1 MNAKSGPDSEYSR
14 PSRNGQFLFFVLEYK
29 QQLREKS
36 RQMRKFPIILILVF
50 SLLSFS
56 ALFADEEKDS
66 LSFWP
71 TNGKKLFLNEK
82 IDLFLLYFP
91 NAINNNGHQEPEGN
105 GNSYLDDYSQRIRE
119 SITHF
124 SLAYNQSSPF
134 SLKIPQKLIRQQE
147 ISKNYIRP
155 ALEITSINMI
165 LWSFNRYIMNEDWA
179 NVSLD
184 SILKNL
190 RIGPAWDI
198 DTYITN
204 HLGHPFHGATH
215 YSIARGNGMNFLE
228 STLYSTFGSFTWE
241 YFLESI
247 RPSTNDLLLNTLGGI
262 TLGELL
268 YRTAGLIIDESSVG
282 IERAIREFLAFVVNP
297 GNFHRLTSGKA
308 FRIGYPPE
316 ERFYSLKL
324 PVGAY
329 GTSMENPWFIIAAN
343 LEYNDYLKSDL
354 TLLNP
359 YEWFSLDFRLGFQD
373 YRAQDQEI
381 FTTGILAGRKV
392 RNGVAGLF
400 GVFDYIN
407 SHIMDR
413 MSAIG
418 VGPGIFVV
426 TDLDSDYYLNTTG
439 LLTIILG
446 GSSPSINGSNGHFGT
461 KLDDPYYFGPG
472 MLGRFKFELGKKG
485 LGSIHTGYSQYW
497 VHSIFDSANEFLGIL
512 TFKVNCE
519 VTDWSQ
525 ISLGY
530 DYYLRYATLYD
541 ERYSGAKP
549 AVRALYILKF

>member
-1 MNAKSGPDSEYSR
+1 M
-14 PSRNGQFLFFVLEYK
+14 
-29 QQLREKS
+29 EKS
-36 RQMRKFPIILILVF
+36 RQMRKFPIILILGFILLNF
-50 SLLSFS
+50 SV
-56 ALFADEEKDS
+56 LFADEEKDS
-66 LSFWP
+66 LSIRP
-71 TNGKKLFLNEK
+71 TDEKKLFLNEK

-91 NAINNNGHQEPEGN
+91 YTINATDRQGSN
-105 GNSYLDDYSQRIRE
+105 GNSDPILDDYSQRVRD
-119 SITHF
+119 SIIHF
-124 SLAYNQSSPF
+124 SLAYDRASSF
-134 SLKIPQKLIRQQE
+134 SLKIPQRLIREQK
-147 ISKNYIRP
+147 IRKNYIKP
-155 ALEITSINMI
+155 ALEITSINLT
-165 LWSFNRYIMNEDWA
+165 LWSFNKFLMNEDWA
-179 NVSLD
+179 NVTLD
-184 SILKNL
+184 SILRNL
-190 RIGPAWDI
+190 KSGPAWDI

-204 HLGHPFHGATH
+204 QLGHPFHGAAH

-228 STLYSTFGSFTWE
+228 STLFSTFGSFTWE
-241 YFLESI
+241 YFFESI
-247 RPSTNDLLLNTLGGI
+247 RPSTNDLLLNTLGGL

-282 IERAIREFLAFVVNP
+282 IERAIREFLAFLVNP
-297 GNFHRLTSGKA
+297 GYVDRFISGKA

-316 ERFYSLKL
+316 ERFYSLKF

-329 GTSMENPWFIIAAN
+329 GTSMENPWFVIAAN
-343 LEYNDYLKSDL
+343 LEYSDYQKNDLIQ
-354 TLLNP
+354 LNP
-359 YEWFSLDFRLGFQD
+359 YEWFSLDIRLGFQD
-373 YRAQDQEI
+373 YRVRDQEI

-439 LLTIILG
+439 LLTLILG
-446 GSSPSINGSNGHFGT
+446 GSSPSIDGSNGHFGT

-497 VHSIFDSANEFLGIL
+497 VHSIFTSANEFLGIL
-512 TFKVNCE
+512 TLKLNYE

-530 DYYLRYATLYD
+530 DYCLRYATLYD